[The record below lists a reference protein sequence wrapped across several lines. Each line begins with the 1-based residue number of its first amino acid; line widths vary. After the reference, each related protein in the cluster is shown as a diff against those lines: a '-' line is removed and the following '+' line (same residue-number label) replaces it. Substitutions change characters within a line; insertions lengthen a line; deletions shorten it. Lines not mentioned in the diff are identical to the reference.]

1 MQHCVLLVEMSRFYN
16 DAMQSVKASS
26 DLRNDYK
33 NNSLYVGVSTD
44 GSILCPNNVID
55 QARAQRNLELA
66 RFALTE
72 EVNFQSKVG
81 KISKM
86 DPNKLPDIS
95 KVDSMTNVEYKAV
108 LEQFADTFR
117 NTSKK

>member
-1 MQHCVLLVEMSRFYN
+1 
-16 DAMQSVKASS
+16 
-26 DLRNDYK
+26 
-33 NNSLYVGVSTD
+33 
-44 GSILCPNNVID
+44 
-55 QARAQRNLELA
+55 
-66 RFALTE
+66 E

-108 LEQFADTFR
+108 LEQFNNLFKSDSQRVVFLLCVAFCV
-117 NTSKK
+117 